1 MAADNGGS
9 ANKNNRRDAI
19 AMDAL
24 KRFQDLMRDLFQFD
38 MSDLDFG
45 LYRLL
50 RLKRDEIETFLKEQ
64 LPRKVDEAFA
74 SMAQEEKAVLKAS
87 VDELAGSIREKVAED
102 AIAAD
107 GQVKYKYRE
116 SAVKFVEEIVAK
128 YEEAREKLTATD
140 AVEADKVDVFNHL
153 YNFFSR
159 YYEAG
164 DFIPKR
170 RYGARETYAVPYD
183 GSEVFFTWAN
193 RDQHYVKTAETFKDY
208 AFTVE
213 GNLFSQGDWRV
224 RFVLTEAAVPKDNV
238 KGDHR
243 FFFPSDQPVEYDAGN
258 LECRIPFEYRPPVDE
273 EINIFRKT
281 EKGKYPDQRIILG
294 SRFADILETIPDEN
308 LRAALSKDQRT
319 QAEIED
325 NKPEMPL
332 LLKRMLHYAR
342 RNTSD
347 YFIHKNLRRFLLEE
361 FQFYIKDQV
370 LHIEDLEGDFE
381 IRRRMIRTLRR
392 LGEQV
397 IEFLAQIEDAQKRLF
412 EKKKF
417 VLETSYLIPIRHVP
431 RELLPDILAN
441 AAQKNQWKDWFA
453 LKPQKDLFNQKGE
466 INEAFLE
473 QHPTLIVDTRHFDN
487 EWTRRLLES
496 LPFED
501 LEDAA
506 DGLLVHSENYQAL
519 RLLLER
525 YKEQVKCIY
534 IDPPYNTDAS
544 PIIYKNAYKDSSWLA
559 LMDNRLKI
567 GKLFLSTTGI
577 QCTTVDDVEFHRLRE
592 VISRLFGEDNIA
604 GIVAVKNNPSGRSTV
619 KGFSIAHEYA
629 IFSFSSVKGNLGMVS
644 RTEGQLAQYGEE
656 DDVGSF
662 QWRSFLRSGGANDFR
677 TARPKLHYPLL
688 LSKGQIS
695 LPELNWNTESQRWQ
709 IAKNIDDH
717 EELILPVVNRVEYT
731 WRLGV
736 DSLRKRLNDLR
747 LRKARNGKN
756 IIEIKFRMDDEGVL
770 PKTVW
775 DDKYMNATAY
785 GTTLL
790 RHIMGASQVFSF
802 PKSVYAVEKC
812 FRVCGIDYR
821 SVILDYFAGSGTSG
835 HAVINLNR
843 EDGGQ
848 RKFILVEMGEY
859 FDTVLLPRIAKVM
872 FTPEW
877 KEGKPKRMATA
888 EEAERT
894 PRLVKVLRLES
905 YEDALNNVAGPS
917 NLEKVASREKAYRE
931 VTGEDEYRLKYL
943 VSLPLE
949 SSETMLSLTAL
960 GHPFDYTLEILT
972 EKGPVRKPV
981 DLMETF
987 NYLYGLRVQKV
998 ETWVNEKDKVKLKD
1012 NREKMPRE
1020 YRVVRAMDRE
1030 QKRRVLVVWRDMTG
1044 LDPVTERKFLETK
1057 VKVLAQNGV
1066 TYDEHLINGDTAA
1079 TGFASL
1085 DPLFKRLMMVGEEEN
1100 R

>member
-1 MAADNGGS
+1 
-9 ANKNNRRDAI
+9 
-19 AMDAL
+19 MDAL

-45 LYRLL
+45 MYRLL
-50 RLKRDEIETFLKEQ
+50 RLKRDEIEIFLKEQ

-238 KGDHR
+238 KGNHR
-243 FFFPSDQPVEYDAGN
+243 FFFPSDKPVEYDSGN
-258 LECRIPFEYRPPVDE
+258 LVCRIPFEYRPPTDE
-273 EINIFRKT
+273 EIMAFRKT
-281 EKGKYPDQRIILG
+281 DKGKYPDQRIILE
-294 SRFADILETIPDEN
+294 SRFADLLNSVPDEN
-308 LRAALSKDQRT
+308 LQAALSKDQRT
-319 QAEIED
+319 QAEIDD
-325 NKPEMPL
+325 NKPQMPL
-332 LLKRMLHYAR
+332 LLRRMLHYAR

-370 LHIEDLEGDFE
+370 LHIEDLEGDFDT
-381 IRRRMIRTLRR
+381 RRRMIQTLRR

-417 VLETSYLIPIRHVP
+417 VLETSYLIPIRHIP
-431 RELLPDILAN
+431 REFLSDILAN
-441 AAQKNQWKDWFA
+441 ADQKNQWKDWFA
-453 LKPQKDLFNQKGE
+453 LKPKKDLFNQKGE

-501 LEDAA
+501 LDDAT
-506 DGLLVHSENYQAL
+506 DGLLVHSENFQAL
-519 RLLLER
+519 RLLQER

-544 PIIYKNAYKDSSWLA
+544 PIIYKNSYKDSSWLA
-559 LMDNRLKI
+559 LMDNRIKI
-567 GKLFLSTTGI
+567 GKFFLSTTGI

-604 GIVAVKNNPSGRSTV
+604 GVVAIKNNPSGRSTV

-629 IFSFSSVKGNLGMVS
+629 IFSFSSVKGSLGMVS
-644 RTEGQLAQYGEE
+644 RTEGQLAQYREE
-656 DDVGSF
+656 DDVGFF

-695 LPELNWNTESQRWQ
+695 LPELIWNTESQRWQ
-709 IAKNIDDH
+709 IAENIDNH
-717 EELILPVVNRVEYT
+717 GELILPVVNGVEYT
-731 WRLGV
+731 WRLGI

-747 LRKARNGKN
+747 FRKARNGKN

-775 DDKYMNATAY
+775 DDKYVNATAY

-812 FRVCGIDYR
+812 LRVCGIDYR
-821 SVILDYFAGSGTSG
+821 STIIDYFAGSGTSG

-843 EDGGQ
+843 EDLSASGDGQAGDGQ

-877 KEGKPKRMATA
+877 KEGKPKRMATP

-905 YEDALNNVAGPS
+905 YEDALNNVAGPA
-917 NLEKVASREKAYRE
+917 NMEKAASREKAYRE
-931 VTGEDEYRLKYL
+931 VAGEDEYRLKYL

-949 SSETMLSLTAL
+949 SSETMLNLAAL
-960 GHPFDYTLEILT
+960 EHPFDYTLEILT
-972 EKGPVRKPV
+972 EKGPVRKSV

-998 ETWVNEKDKVKLKD
+998 ETWVNEKDRVKLKY
-1012 NREKMPRE
+1012 NREKMPRK
-1020 YRVVRAMDRE
+1020 YRVIRAMDRE
-1030 QKRRVLVVWRDMTG
+1030 QKRRMLVVWRDMIG
-1044 LDPVTERKFLETK
+1044 LDPVTERKFLEAK
-1057 VKVLAQNGV
+1057 VKDLAANGEN
-1066 TYDEHLINGDTAA
+1066 YDEHLINGDTAA
-1079 TGFASL
+1079 AGFVSL
-1085 DPLFKRLMMVGEEEN
+1085 DPLFKRLMLAGEEEI